1 MADIAKCVLYP
12 LCCWSWWLALPSVS
26 SLYCLCC
33 WSKWW
38 LTFHVCLVTFVM
50 GPLLGDLI
58 RLYCISVLTKKTTC
72 SYYQWTLVCSLVTF
86 LQGCTVHRRPNRYC
100 CISGVYMVTFV
111 MGPPLGDL
119 CSGDL
124 CNGPSTN
131 MILLHRTPKNPLC
144 CWSK

>member
-1 MADIAKCVLYP
+1 MVADIAGQSMCA
-12 LCCWSWWLALPSVS
+12 WS
-26 SLYCLCC
+26 YM
-33 WSKWW
+33 
-38 LTFHVCLVTFVM
+38 VTFVM

-58 RLYCISVLTKKTTC
+58 RLYCISVLTKKKHVH
-72 SYYQWTLVCSLVTF
+72 SINGLWCSLVTF

-119 CSGDL
+119 CNGDL

-131 MILLHRTPKNPLC
+131 MILLHRTPCAVCLYC
-144 CWSK
+144 TACAVGLSGG